1 MESITDPC
9 KLNCVELN
17 FKLINTSDK
26 NFLLYNFNRFFEF
39 AEFNDKV
46 FCDTIFLS
54 AVRYVYIYDKNGEQV
69 KPLGRMPDSIN
80 WKPMSVLERQMTK
93 SKIWFRN
100 SIQIVKK
107 GETLNFKQQ
116 VNLRDFNFVFPGTY
130 KLKLLYYQ
138 QDVLREIT
146 QQELEEDIRL
156 NDAVLFKGC
165 LLSND
170 VDLVVK

>member
-1 MESITDPC
+1 
-9 KLNCVELN
+9 
-17 FKLINTSDK
+17 
-26 NFLLYNFNRFFEF
+26 
-39 AEFNDKV
+39 
-46 FCDTIFLS
+46 
-54 AVRYVYIYDKNGEQV
+54 
-69 KPLGRMPDSIN
+69 
-80 WKPMSVLERQMTK
+80 MSVLERQMTK

-116 VNLRDFNFVFPGTY
+116 VNLRDFNLVFPGTY

-146 QQELEEDIRL
+146 RQELEEDIRL